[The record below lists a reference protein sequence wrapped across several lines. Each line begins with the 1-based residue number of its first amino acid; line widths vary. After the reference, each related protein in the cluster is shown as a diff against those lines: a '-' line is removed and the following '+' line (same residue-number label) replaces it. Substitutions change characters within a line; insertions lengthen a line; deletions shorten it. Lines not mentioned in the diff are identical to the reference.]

1 MMTPQQ
7 ASDKSSD
14 VQRNQVGFA
23 FSERYLNQR
32 HTSLV
37 ELLKARTDSAVCSN
51 PADSAMIRSRIQ
63 DKEVARSGPKS
74 LRPVMI
80 FEERT

>member
-63 DKEVARSGPKS
+63 DQGGGTVWPKELKTRND
-74 LRPVMI
+74 I
-80 FEERT
+80 